1 MGGWGAVPI
10 PQWVGGGLFVSPS
23 LGRVVSGLV
32 PLLAPSPHRWP
43 LGKRP
48 LGHCQASS
56 HCGRERGGTNPG
68 PPPHPP
74 PASQRAA
81 GGCLVLPVPPA
92 VKIKLLDFTNLMRL
106 TWLRYTFLLGLRADG
121 CGTRR
126 GQLAGGQAWGGGGVC
141 VADVGCCPNV
151 ASQHTPG
158 RDVP

>member
-1 MGGWGAVPI
+1 MGGCPHPLVRGWGAVRV
-10 PQWVGGGLFVSPS
+10 PQPGARAGARP
-23 LGRVVSGLV
+23 VVSGLV
-32 PLLAPSPHRWP
+32 PLLAPSPDCWP

-48 LGHCQASS
+48 LGHC
-56 HCGRERGGTNPG
+56 RERGGTSPG
-68 PPPHPP
+68 PP

-92 VKIKLLDFTNLMRL
+92 GEIKLLDFTNLMRL
-106 TWLRYTFLLGLRADG
+106 TRHRYTFLLGLRADG

-126 GQLAGGQAWGGGGVC
+126 GQLAGGQPQGSGGGC

-151 ASQHTPG
+151 ALQHMPG